1 MDKVINEID
10 YTLTKKDNNE
20 LMYTTMVIF
29 VLMGVIYFN
38 AFENNNYTC
47 KNIVVNVYLYVL
59 VSLLIFHVM
68 TLSIVKMKYNIVY
81 YKIISKYNIFITFI
95 FLIAIFIGLFF
106 VFYKVENN
114 IIASHIIL
122 FIIIGFFSLISS
134 IQYGILKKNNIY
146 DKVLQTTV
154 VLVFILLLLFYLYQD
169 KIKQYL
175 TESYTFIFLMLFILV
190 IIIELLYILIY
201 GYNKYITIVISTIVI
216 VIFGYFL
223 LADTKN
229 VLNITPD
236 NCKNALK
243 NCNTNLLN
251 PNCNINNYPS
261 YPQKS
266 FNIFH
271 DIIVIIQNIAQIYSA
286 TD

>member
-1 MDKVINEID
+1 MDKVINEMD

-20 LMYTTMVIF
+20 LMYTTIVIF
-29 VLMGVIYFN
+29 VLMGVIYFS
-38 AFENNNYTC
+38 AFENYSYTC
-47 KNIVVNVYLYVL
+47 KNIVLNVYLYVL
-59 VSLLIFHVM
+59 ITLLIYHAM
-68 TLSIVKMKYNIVY
+68 TLYFVKLKYNIVY
-81 YKIISKYNIFITFI
+81 YKIISRYNIFITFI
-95 FLIAIFIGLFF
+95 FLICIFVGLFL

-122 FIIIGFFSLISS
+122 FIIISFFSLISS

-223 LADTKN
+223 LEDTKN

>member
-10 YTLTKKDNNE
+10 YTLTKEDNNE
-20 LMYTTMVIF
+20 LMYTTIVIF
-29 VLMGVIYFN
+29 VLMGIIYFS
-38 AFENNNYTC
+38 AFENYSYTC

-95 FLIAIFIGLFF
+95 VLIAIFIGLFF

-114 IIASHIIL
+114 IIASHIML
-122 FIIIGFFSLISS
+122 LIIIGFFSLISS
-134 IQYGILKKNNIY
+134 IQYAVLKKNNLY
-146 DKVLQTTV
+146 NKVFQTTV
-154 VLVFILLLLFYLYQD
+154 VLVFILLLLFYIYQD

-175 TESYTFIFLMLFILV
+175 TNNYVFIVLMLFVLV

-216 VIFGYFL
+216 IIFGYFL
-223 LADTKN
+223 LANTQY

-236 NCKNALK
+236 KCNDALI
-243 NCNTNLLN
+243 NCNTSLSKL
-251 PNCNINNYPS
+251 NCNINDYPS

-266 FNIFH
+266 FSIFN
-271 DIIVIIQNIAQIYSA
+271 DIIMIFQNIAQIFLA